1 VTGGGT
7 GGEGIQIW
15 DMRNLAEPT
24 LKINWGMTMSGD
36 PINRAY
42 NAIKFIPNMSMI
54 VAGCTDDVPAKCFN
68 FKTGG
73 TVMQDFY
80 KLQRSCFTI
89 DVCKDGS
96 QLALGDYCGNL

>member
-1 VTGGGT
+1 MTGGGT

-73 TVMQDFY
+73 TVM
-80 KLQRSCFTI
+80 
-89 DVCKDGS
+89 
-96 QLALGDYCGNL
+96 